1 MQLYRKDMKCL
12 ARLWALLALIFGK
25 LFRRKSS
32 ARLPSTV
39 ALTEPLTSIKPEPAA
54 TPALPVVTS
63 EQPAPSQDD
72 DWNQWFARF
81 PFIFRCHFR
90 LSFWGGLLTRSEESK
105 FQLQTIAIDVA
116 ENKVARSER
125 AIDSLFSE
133 MEPAQATI
141 RATQF
146 VPLIPAM
153 SVPASQPTLRPTAA
167 ATKYIDTQLGD
178 MEDSEEET
186 AWANDLED
194 VDTLVLEEKK
204 KLKKQQREQR
214 EQKRKQQEEE
224 KAAKAKNLQT
234 KKLGI
239 KAN

>member
-32 ARLPSTV
+32 ARLPVRAAGVSERRHTVWLIPISMQSTV
-39 ALTEPLTSIKPEPAA
+39 APIEPLSSIKPEQAA

-72 DWNQWFARF
+72 DWNQW
-81 PFIFRCHFR
+81 
-90 LSFWGGLLTRSEESK
+90 SEESK

>member
-72 DWNQWFARF
+72 DWNQW
-81 PFIFRCHFR
+81 
-90 LSFWGGLLTRSEESK
+90 SEESK